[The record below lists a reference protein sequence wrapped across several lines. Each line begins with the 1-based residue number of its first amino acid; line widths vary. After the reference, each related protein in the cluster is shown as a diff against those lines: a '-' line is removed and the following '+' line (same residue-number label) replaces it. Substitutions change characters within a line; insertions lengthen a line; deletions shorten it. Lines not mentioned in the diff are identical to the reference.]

1 MNQQRQILIAGIL
14 FVVLCAV
21 LTYQFVIAKPKTP
34 SQTPTAQRQT
44 TKQAEPPKQSKSTK
58 TTAQATTITQ
68 EITPNIEDL
77 EENVDAIIERL
88 LAGIQVVQF
97 NYQEVVPPRNPMT
110 PLVGLIPQTIFEL
123 ETPIPSTEV
132 APGQVL
138 NKKISAIIWDEYQ
151 PLAIVDDK
159 LVPEGYIFPDQV
171 QVYKIEP
178 NRVVLKF
185 EESLFPVR
193 LKEQ

>member
-1 MNQQRQILIAGIL
+1 MNQQRQVIIAVILLI
-14 FVVLCAV
+14 VLAAV
-21 LTYQFVIAKPKTP
+21 LIYQFVIAKPKPP
-34 SQTPTAQRQT
+34 SQTPATQTQTSRQHTASQQT
-44 TKQAEPPKQSKSTK
+44 ASN
-58 TTAQATTITQ
+58 ANTITR
-68 EITPNIEDL
+68 EIKPNIEEL
-77 EENVDAIIERL
+77 EENVDEIIERL
-88 LAGIQVVQF
+88 LADIQVVQF
-97 NYQEVVPPRNPMT
+97 NYQEIVPPRNPMT

-151 PLAIVDDK
+151 PLAVIDDK

-178 NRVVLKF
+178 NRVVLKL

-193 LKEQ
+193 LKE